1 MTNTH
6 GNPLTFGFRPQL
18 NTKVL
23 KFRSKLATNKL
34 VEEYE
39 EAKLSAYKA
48 YWDNFNADLY
58 KKVQTVKLNSL
69 NR

>member
-1 MTNTH
+1 MKNTR
-6 GNPLTFGFRPQL
+6 GNPLTFGFRPQP

-34 VEEYE
+34 VEEYN

-48 YWDNFNADLY
+48 HWDNFNVDLY
-58 KKVQTVKLNSL
+58 KNVQTVKLNSL